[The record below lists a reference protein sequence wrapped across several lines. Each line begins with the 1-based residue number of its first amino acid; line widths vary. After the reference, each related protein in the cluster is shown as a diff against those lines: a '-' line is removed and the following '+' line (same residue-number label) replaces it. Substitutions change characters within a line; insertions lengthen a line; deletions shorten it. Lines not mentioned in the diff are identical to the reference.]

1 VSDDVAV
8 RLPDGTAGTVPA
20 SQVSQ
25 LPEGSKPMS
34 AAEVAAEK
42 KAIALDKKY
51 EFRDGNIGQAA
62 AGLAAATVAGGARG
76 ASLGL
81 SDYLASEFGGRE
93 YLNEVKEA
101 FPVASTVGEAGGM
114 LGLAAATGGA
124 GAAAEGATAA
134 RLGGGLLARV
144 GAAGAR
150 GFAEGAI
157 QGVGSAISESSL
169 KNTDLT
175 GQALIAAGLTGGG
188 VGLGL
193 GAGLSA
199 LGAGIGKLRA
209 PKAVAPT
216 AQAYETLAA
225 GAYRTPA
232 PGVGQALREE
242 VEAGAAGKAT
252 KGAARTS
259 IEETAPSVEVNIGP
273 AKQRTVFDQ
282 GADAIAANPLVRA
295 EEKAGLKS
303 VWERRDAVLR
313 NEEETIQKA
322 TRGFAK
328 SLDDELAASRRVDMQ
343 SFGDAK
349 SSQMEKLLDK
359 AKFAEQMDE
368 SIGFVTRANEV
379 VSTWRNDV
387 TSGLGPSAIK
397 EWDGYIRKMAASESS
412 GALHTTMDNMKR
424 WLGRQAQFGKGPY
437 GLSVAAREMDALY
450 QGEGGLMRLLESDVW
465 GSSAAKA
472 QREINAATSAYM
484 AEGDILRRKFTTQY
498 GSEAGRPLYRADPA
512 ALSSHFNKLTDVAAD
527 LESEGVRNYISA
539 RERMLDAM
547 GKNYSFDASTTKAL
561 GEAKKSLANMRGT
574 YEASV
579 NDAALTNQ
587 VKKALESERARS
599 IGGLAGAVLDTATK
613 PYTTMQRLA
622 SLEQQTQNV
631 VVKITGGTRKL
642 VAEAEPAAAAVGKPT
657 LSAPRR
663 TGPGFFS
670 QLLDSA
676 KPASDVAKTGAT
688 MVAGRAASDY
698 ERRAEQLNRLK
709 SDPAG
714 IADRVGGALGPN
726 STAAPKATAVATAT
740 AIRGIEF
747 LAEKMPPGRTDPY
760 SAQPMLERPRISDA
774 EASKFRRFLAAADDP
789 TIVLDEAA
797 KGTLT
802 REHVEAVKAIY
813 PALYEEMQVQVM
825 ESLATSRKKLSYSRR
840 IQLGILLD
848 IPTDKTLSPDFVSA
862 IQGTYAQGAG
872 DAESP
877 PPPPARPINVAGSL
891 QTATQSAVES
901 AE

>member
-1 VSDDVAV
+1 VSDVAV

-25 LPEGSKPMS
+25 LPEGSMPMS

-51 EFRDGNIGQAA
+51 ELKGGNLSRA
-62 AGLAAATVAGGARG
+62 VAGRAGAFAVG
-76 ASLGL
+76 AASVPTLGL
-81 SDYLASEFGGRE
+81 STYLASEYGGRDF
-93 YLNEVKEA
+93 LNDVRDSPTLEGWKTGGEV
-101 FPVASTVGEAGGM
+101 GGT
-114 LGLAAATGGA
+114 LALAAATGGV
-124 GAAAEGATAA
+124 GAAAEGAIATE
-134 RLGGGLLARV
+134 LGGSALARV

-193 GAGLSA
+193 GAGLA
-199 LGAGIGKLRA
+199 GLGAGISKLRA

-216 AQAYETLAA
+216 AEAYETLAA

-242 VEAGAAGKAT
+242 VEAGAGKAT

-282 GADAIAANPLVRA
+282 GADAIAANPLVKA
-295 EEKAGLKS
+295 EDKALLPS
-303 VWERRDAVLR
+303 VWERRASVLQ
-313 NEEETIQKA
+313 NEEETLQNA
-322 TRGFAK
+322 TRKVAK
-328 SLDDELAASRRVDMQ
+328 ALDEELAAGRKVDME

-349 SSQMEKLLDK
+349 VSHMAKKVDA
-359 AKFAEQMDE
+359 AKFDDQMGAAVDWL
-368 SIGFVTRANEV
+368 TRANET
-379 VSTWRNDV
+379 VSVLRSDL
-387 TSGLGPSAIK
+387 TSGFGPTAAK
-397 EWDGYIRKMAASESS
+397 EWDAYIRKIAGAQSS
-412 GALHTTMDNMKR
+412 IELHTTLDNLKR
-424 WLGRQAQFGKGPY
+424 WVGKEAAFGRRASSIADREFEKLYKG
-437 GLSVAAREMDALY
+437 DA
-450 QGEGGLMRLLESDVW
+450 GLMGLLESEVW
-465 GSSAAKA
+465 GEAAAKA
-472 QREINAATSAYM
+472 QKQVNAATTRFLD
-484 AEGDILRRKFTTQY
+484 EGELMRKKFTTPL
-498 GSEAGRPLYRADPA
+498 GSDGGRPRYRADPA
-512 ALSSHFNKLTDVAAD
+512 ALSAHFGRLTDVAAD
-527 LESEGVRNYISA
+527 LESEGVRGYIAARRDMYDALNSNYTFGESTAKEVQRAKGALATIS
-539 RERMLDAM
+539 D
-547 GKNYSFDASTTKAL
+547 
-561 GEAKKSLANMRGT
+561 T
-574 YEASV
+574 YEAAV
-579 NDAALTNQ
+579 KDAALVNQ

-676 KPASDVAKTGAT
+676 KPVGEAAKTGAT

-709 SDPAG
+709 SDPEG
-714 IADRVGGALGPN
+714 IANRVGGALGPN

-740 AIRGIEF
+740 ALRGIEF

-877 PPPPARPINVAGSL
+877 PPPPARPLNVAGSV